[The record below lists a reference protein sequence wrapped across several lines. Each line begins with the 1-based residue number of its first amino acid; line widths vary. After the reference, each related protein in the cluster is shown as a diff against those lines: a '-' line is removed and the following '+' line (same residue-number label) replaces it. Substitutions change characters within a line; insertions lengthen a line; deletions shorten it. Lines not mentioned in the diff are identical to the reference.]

1 MDRDARITEL
11 QRKIDIEQ
19 TVRDGA
25 AAMRAKLT
33 DPNAIAQCDASLLES
48 TKRLEFLHAQLA
60 RLTLGS
66 GSNGSNSTTASPPN
80 EPAAP
85 PARSPSLPAVAVS
98 VAVATPLG
106 LPAAVSVESLAPS
119 TASSTK
125 SSLSG
130 LFNYFRRGKS
140 RSAST
145 TSLDKHGHV
154 ALAHQWGPPLAD
166 LVLQGPTAGGPRA
179 PLPGED
185 AEAPDLDESASGTVS
200 NLDWS
205 QAGRPLSNAKLAAKL
220 RDLTY
225 KLDLEYKVKQASER
239 MEQLYAAPGAATA
252 TAKTERA
259 EVERTQVETIARID
273 AIKRALQNYSGLYV
287 PTSASVAASN
297 NGDDVPSPPPI
308 VPGHDG
314 HDDHLV
320 NTIPSPAAA
329 AAAGAMTLRRAV
341 IGTKKPLTGDLTI
354 DLVVA
359 RLPPSVKNAQ
369 SRALADV
376 YLAMVRVDGVTKL
389 TSKPFKAPKDR
400 TGSET
405 EIPFSESYTLSV
417 DKAMEIEIVI
427 VDADRS
433 SNVRAVEGLLWFR
446 LADLMA
452 PPPTATPPPAEHHD
466 DAAASGPVSTSMTPA
481 SGARVGWFDLDPVGT
496 VLVRAQFTPKA
507 KARKVSRLG
516 RQGAVRKKQKV
527 ETTLHGHRFA
537 LAQFANITKC
547 ALCSEFIGLSS
558 CYACEACG
566 FSCHKKCAPRVV
578 TRCFAVPA
586 ADGMQNEEGL
596 LQSHNIPHRFQPFTN
611 LSANWC
617 VHCGHLIPLGR
628 GHVKCADCGAMSHA
642 ACSVLVPN
650 FCGLS
655 MKMANTL
662 LHEMKMAND
671 QRAANEIR
679 KLQRVSQTPSQAEID
694 LTIPHVP
701 DTPVPPVPAA
711 HEMPVLPPKSP
722 TSPTAMPELTLPPVP
737 GYQPRRDSQIASIN
751 LAAAAAAAKAG
762 NPWLAS
768 PSGSPSLSAAPAPQP
783 VVPPV
788 VLSPKLPSTATTPAA
803 VAPPVTLPAP
813 ASSPMTTTP
822 SKRTK
827 KVTLDDFVFLSV
839 LGKGNFG
846 KVMLAEEKHSKK
858 LYAIKVLKKE
868 FVIENDEVESTRSE
882 KRILLTANRAR
893 HPFLINLYACMQ
905 TATRLYFVMEY
916 VSGGDLML
924 HIQRQQFSERRAKF
938 YAAEVLLALEFLHQ
952 NNIVYRDLKLDNIML
967 GPDGHIKLADYGLC
981 KENMPFGAV
990 TNTFCGTPEFMA
1002 PEILQEKTYG
1012 RYGRAVDWWAFGVLV
1027 YEMICGQAPFH
1038 GDDED
1043 EIFESIL
1050 HDEVLY
1056 PINMSRDAVALCQR
1070 LLTKDPSQRL
1080 GATAADAEDIKRHA
1094 FFRGVDWDALA
1105 RKQIAPPFVPRLT
1118 SATDTSNFDTEFTR
1132 EPPQLTPIHTVLD
1145 EVEQAEFLGFSYV
1158 ADWVNETAQG

>member
-1 MDRDARITEL
+1 
-11 QRKIDIEQ
+11 
-19 TVRDGA
+19 
-25 AAMRAKLT
+25 
-33 DPNAIAQCDASLLES
+33 
-48 TKRLEFLHAQLA
+48 
-60 RLTLGS
+60 
-66 GSNGSNSTTASPPN
+66 
-80 EPAAP
+80 
-85 PARSPSLPAVAVS
+85 
-98 VAVATPLG
+98 
-106 LPAAVSVESLAPS
+106 
-119 TASSTK
+119 
-125 SSLSG
+125 
-130 LFNYFRRGKS
+130 
-140 RSAST
+140 
-145 TSLDKHGHV
+145 
-154 ALAHQWGPPLAD
+154 
-166 LVLQGPTAGGPRA
+166 
-179 PLPGED
+179 
-185 AEAPDLDESASGTVS
+185 
-200 NLDWS
+200 
-205 QAGRPLSNAKLAAKL
+205 
-220 RDLTY
+220 
-225 KLDLEYKVKQASER
+225 
-239 MEQLYAAPGAATA
+239 
-252 TAKTERA
+252 
-259 EVERTQVETIARID
+259 
-273 AIKRALQNYSGLYV
+273 
-287 PTSASVAASN
+287 
-297 NGDDVPSPPPI
+297 
-308 VPGHDG
+308 
-314 HDDHLV
+314 
-320 NTIPSPAAA
+320 
-329 AAAGAMTLRRAV
+329 
-341 IGTKKPLTGDLTI
+341 
-354 DLVVA
+354 
-359 RLPPSVKNAQ
+359 
-369 SRALADV
+369 
-376 YLAMVRVDGVTKL
+376 
-389 TSKPFKAPKDR
+389 
-400 TGSET
+400 
-405 EIPFSESYTLSV
+405 
-417 DKAMEIEIVI
+417 
-427 VDADRS
+427 
-433 SNVRAVEGLLWFR
+433 
-446 LADLMA
+446 
-452 PPPTATPPPAEHHD
+452 
-466 DAAASGPVSTSMTPA
+466 
-481 SGARVGWFDLDPVGT
+481 
-496 VLVRAQFTPKA
+496 
-507 KARKVSRLG
+507 
-516 RQGAVRKKQKV
+516 
-527 ETTLHGHRFA
+527 
-537 LAQFANITKC
+537 
-547 ALCSEFIGLSS
+547 
-558 CYACEACG
+558 
-566 FSCHKKCAPRVV
+566 
-578 TRCFAVPA
+578 
-586 ADGMQNEEGL
+586 MQNEEGL

-711 HEMPVLPPKSP
+711 HEMPVLPPPKSP
-722 TSPTAMPELTLPPVP
+722 TSPTAGSLPPELTPPPVP

-788 VLSPKLPSTATTPAA
+788 VLSPKLPTTTTTPAA

-813 ASSPMTTTP
+813 ASPITTTP

-1094 FFRGVDWDALA
+1094 FFRGVDWDALT

-1158 ADWVNETAQG
+1158 ADWVNETVQG